1 MGFSNSQP
9 DQNQHIQNSHILGSV
24 NQAGRDV
31 KQTLIQV
38 FLCRDPS
45 RTGNFLR
52 HNLEPI
58 SFLERPWQFVKI
70 LLLLIQLWFFWLSVG
85 WRIKFRLPT
94 DLAWDLIESIFKGE
108 LIQSIADLQAKND
121 EQINKLVQDENNFS
135 LEEKIALE
143 AQIKLC
149 FDLIQNLASGL
160 NQDRQESI
168 SDFLTENQSRLSWF
182 SSQIDSEKRERYR
195 KLYDLQAR
203 ANKRSK
209 VEVLA
214 ESYIN
219 HLIASLSICGP
230 SPLVAYDLIEE
241 VSALI
246 DRDKKSLSMKELKML
261 KSLKKFLFLI
271 SEKFM
276 ANPWDEE
283 NSLQRRYNSLRQESS
298 QRDIEYQSLLS
309 KTTTLE
315 SKCEDLQQQKA
326 DLEKNIEKLNTSQEK
341 LRQEQRRM
349 QDDPAAYLSDHWKIK
364 YIASRKGKVYHH
376 NPTCQDWCGFAFR
389 YIMAKKH
396 GLDEVS
402 DFIVSA
408 SSTAPFKG
416 MSECSHCNPNSS
428 KK

>member
-1 MGFSNSQP
+1 MSSSDSQP
-9 DQNQHIQNSHILGSV
+9 KQDQQVQNSSV
-24 NQAGRDV
+24 SGQVAQAGRDV
-31 KQTLIQV
+31 TQTLVQI
-38 FLCRDPS
+38 FLYRDPS
-45 RTGNFLR
+45 KTGNFLR
-52 HNLEPI
+52 HTLEQIPP
-58 SFLERPWQFVKI
+58 LERPFQFVKI
-70 LLLLIQLWFFWLSVG
+70 LFFLIQLLIFWLFVG
-85 WRIKFRLPT
+85 WKVNFRLPVE
-94 DLAWDLIESIFKGE
+94 LAWDLIQSSFKGE
-108 LIQSIADLQAKND
+108 LVQSIADLQTKND
-121 EQINKLVQDENNFS
+121 EQINKLVQGKNSFS

-219 HLIASLSICGP
+219 HLIASLSICSP
-230 SPLVAYDLIEE
+230 SSLVAYDLIEE

-246 DRDKKSLSMKELKML
+246 ARDKKSLSMKELKML
-261 KSLKKFLFLI
+261 KSLRKFLFLI

-283 NSLQRRYNSLRQESS
+283 NSLQRRYNNLRQESS

-309 KTTTLE
+309 KATALE
-315 SKCEDLQQQKA
+315 SKYENLQQQKA
-326 DLEKNIEKLNTSQEK
+326 DLEEKIEKLNTSQEK

-364 YIASRKGKVYHH
+364 YIAS
-376 NPTCQDWCGFAFR
+376 
-389 YIMAKKH
+389 
-396 GLDEVS
+396 
-402 DFIVSA
+402 
-408 SSTAPFKG
+408 
-416 MSECSHCNPNSS
+416 
-428 KK
+428 